1 MWEWF
6 FLDFSRRAGW
16 GGQSR
21 SLIDVRSITCNGR
34 RKWLFTT
41 TAWFRFFNLA
51 PRYDLWSPEAK
62 LSPRGELS
70 PLGVKLSPGGE
81 TLCSPLHSF
90 EQWRVFTPGGERRGE
105 HFPRGQSSPLGGYIN
120 YFCVCFVCP
129 NSRRTGFHECHWSR
143 FCQYYVSN
151 RIQTSLFL
159 CLIHNQGDQM
169 SLWKNRPNPIFFK
182 IDTELLM
189 KNKVAQ
195 KFGIFVQFS
204 KTPPSRNNHPLGE
217 NSPILVTLFTT
228 HALPD
233 FLSFRS
239 VEKFCSI
246 FYIFCL
252 STHIVSTENI
262 PTTDSRLAK
271 CL

>member
-105 HFPRGQSSPLGGYIN
+105 HFPRGQSSPLGPSSLLGAS
-120 YFCVCFVCP
+120 FTPVGKLMLLKSGLWPRLSPSCSVLKSHFAKFV
-129 NSRRTGFHECHWSR
+129 FKR
-143 FCQYYVSN
+143 FQNDPFSA
-151 RIQTSLFL
+151 SFL
-159 CLIHNQGDQM
+159 
-169 SLWKNRPNPIFFK
+169 
-182 IDTELLM
+182 
-189 KNKVAQ
+189 
-195 KFGIFVQFS
+195 
-204 KTPPSRNNHPLGE
+204 
-217 NSPILVTLFTT
+217 
-228 HALPD
+228 
-233 FLSFRS
+233 
-239 VEKFCSI
+239 
-246 FYIFCL
+246 
-252 STHIVSTENI
+252 
-262 PTTDSRLAK
+262 
-271 CL
+271 